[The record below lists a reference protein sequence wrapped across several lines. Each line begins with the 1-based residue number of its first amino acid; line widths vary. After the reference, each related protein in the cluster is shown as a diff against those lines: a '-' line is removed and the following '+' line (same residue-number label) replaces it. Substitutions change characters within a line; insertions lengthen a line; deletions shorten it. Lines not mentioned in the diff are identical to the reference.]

1 MFTKER
7 ENVDEEVE
15 ANEANGESRRARVV
29 FAVELSACKRKN

>member
-7 ENVDEEVE
+7 ENVEEEVE
-15 ANEANGESRRARVV
+15 ANEANGEPRRARVV